1 VKILITGGCGFVG
14 LNLLCALADRDVS
27 EILLVDNLSNSS
39 VENLDKVIGE
49 IDSLSFVR
57 AADDRWS
64 AERKNGGALTVR
76 LIQAD
81 IRDAAAMMDCCEG
94 MDTVVNLAAQ
104 SGVPTS
110 LADPRFDCEQNVMGT
125 FNLLEACRA
134 SKVKTFITA
143 SSAAV
148 LGDSPPPQ
156 SEDQRMLPLSP
167 YGASKAASEIYCS
180 AYYAAYGLQT
190 LAFRFSNVYGPYSWR
205 KGSVVALFIKKLLSG
220 EPVCIN
226 GDGSQRRDF
235 LYVRDLAETLASAA
249 TGQVTDPV
257 PWGQAVNV
265 STGVQTSIATLAACL
280 EKEASRTGLPWRTTS
295 AEAREGDVSASA
307 PSPQRLK
314 ALMPQVTMRR
324 LEEGLPATVDWF
336 VRETRTN

>member
-1 VKILITGGCGFVG
+1 VKMLITGGCGFVG
-14 LNLLCALADRDVS
+14 LNLLGALANRDVS
-27 EILLVDNLSNSS
+27 EIRLVDNLSNSS
-39 VENLDKVIGE
+39 VENLDMVISE
-49 IDSLSFVR
+49 IASPRFDRV
-57 AADDRWS
+57 ADDQWTAS
-64 AERKNGGALTVR
+64 GKDGDLTIR

-81 IRDAAAMMDCCEG
+81 IRNADAMTECCDG
-94 MDTVVNLAAQ
+94 VDTVVNLAAQ

-134 SKVKTFITA
+134 NNVKTFITA

-180 AYYAAYGLQT
+180 AYHAAYGLQT

-220 EPVCIN
+220 EAVCIN

-235 LYVRDLAETLASAA
+235 LYVKDLAETLASAA

-265 STGVQTSIATLAACL
+265 STGVQTSVATLAACL
-280 EKEASRTGLPWRTTS
+280 EKEASRTGLPWQTTT

-314 ALMPQVTMRR
+314 ALMPQVTMRQ

-336 VRETRTN
+336 VQETRTK